1 MAIMDLTAGR
11 QINCDQKFCL
21 LRARSSELA
30 GWFAFFLLF
39 PFIGSTQVA
48 AQPAPAPTAT
58 DRVSESGTETF
69 FGIKLVKGY
78 SDNVQRD
85 VESLERSANY
95 TAAGAVIDLR
105 RTGPR
110 LDASVLTDLE
120 RRAFSSSVIED
131 ETFGSFDAS
140 LQFDLVP
147 DTVMWIVEENYGQGR
162 TDAFDL
168 NSPDNREQIHLFSTG
183 PRFAIPIGDRTLI
196 EASSIVASQEY
207 KASTGLDNDTNTHE
221 FGLNRALSS
230 TATFGVFF
238 SRRDIEYDLAGL
250 DNTIENSYLTY
261 EKELS
266 TGAARLSAGV
276 SDLTS
281 STAQN
286 STPFVE
292 LFWSRDLGVRSRLSV
307 SFGNSFI
314 DANEAFRTSTPDSL
328 TLERLSDVLLSADVY
343 EQSSIGVAYAI
354 EGERTDFQLGFSVL
368 RDDYEID
375 SNFDN
380 KQDRVDL
387 QLRRRIRQQIEAGLS
402 MFFSDRDFQ
411 QVSQIDRDRGIGI
424 WLRKSIGTRTSLD
437 FSIDRYQRE
446 ITQTQDVAENSA
458 RIIFQVEI
466 GPGA

>member
-1 MAIMDLTAGR
+1 
-11 QINCDQKFCL
+11 
-21 LRARSSELA
+21 
-30 GWFAFFLLF
+30 
-39 PFIGSTQVA
+39 
-48 AQPAPAPTAT
+48 
-58 DRVSESGTETF
+58 
-69 FGIKLVKGY
+69 
-78 SDNVQRD
+78 
-85 VESLERSANY
+85 
-95 TAAGAVIDLR
+95 
-105 RTGPR
+105 
-110 LDASVLTDLE
+110 
-120 RRAFSSSVIED
+120 
-131 ETFGSFDAS
+131 
-140 LQFDLVP
+140 
-147 DTVMWIVEENYGQGR
+147 
-162 TDAFDL
+162 
-168 NSPDNREQIHLFSTG
+168 
-183 PRFAIPIGDRTLI
+183 
-196 EASSIVASQEY
+196 
-207 KASTGLDNDTNTHE
+207 
-221 FGLNRALSS
+221 LSS